1 MIFKTNKLRDAIA
14 FALLS
19 SVCFTAYAQ
28 DESTESTE
36 SEEQL
41 DEVVVTGSR
50 IKSQTITA
58 SSPVTE
64 IGQEEFK
71 LSGTTRPEDL
81 VNQYP
86 QLTPAFDSQQNN
98 PSTGY
103 ATVSLRNLGAARTL
117 TLINGRRLPPGAAEV
132 RDISIIPSA
141 LVSRVDVLTGGASAV
156 YGSDAVAGVVNFVLD
171 TEFEGFSA
179 SYGYSAYQHKNDN
192 DYIQDLVTRRNFP
205 VSDGDSGFDGQA
217 NDFAFAFGSSFADGM
232 GHAMGWLTYREN
244 DALFHGQRD
253 YSGCALNAAG
263 TACGGSGTNAF
274 GNFQLFGNFQGAVL
288 ANINQTTGRWQRGF
302 GPAYNYAPPNFY
314 QRPDERFTGGT
325 SIKFTVN
332 DHFKPYMEAMFVNRT
347 NSVQIAESGTF
358 FAQDL
363 TLNCNDPLLGTACAD
378 LGINPATSGPLTVY
392 VGRRNIEGGPRRTDT
407 EDTTFRMVLGTE
419 GAITDNWSYDA
430 SFLFAQTAND
440 LQGFND
446 FLSSRVSQAL
456 LGCPAGSFAG
466 CLPYNVWR
474 PGQVTSAAAN
484 ALAGTSFNKTSTELQ
499 NFTAFVTGDTGFG
512 FASAGGENVSLVA
525 GIEARREQ
533 YAFIADNDS
542 TQGNFAGAGAAA
554 PAVDGLTEVSEF
566 FLESAVPVYAGDGLV
581 DSFNLDLGYRLSDYE
596 NSGNTNSFKVGFTS
610 DVGMFRFRG
619 GFNRAIRAPGINN
632 LFAPQNIGLFAGADP
647 CAGATPVFTAAQ
659 CARTGVSAAQYG
671 NISQSPAGQNNQLT
685 GGNPLLKPEEADTI
699 TFGFAVEP
707 IDDLAI
713 SLDYYDIQIK
723 DTIATIGS
731 PTILNFCATTGDP
744 FLCSR
749 IRRNPRS
756 GDIWLGSVGFVQNLT
771 DNFGEL
777 GTDGLDLNVNYGM
790 EVLGGRLNTSFVAN
804 YVLSYDQSP
813 LPGVNDDASFNCEGL
828 INPDCGIL
836 QDFRA
841 ITSVNFSRD
850 FYSINARLRHF
861 GSVEYR
867 DGNGAL
873 ATDTLLAANGGIG
886 SYTYLDLS
894 GSVTVWDNM
903 DLSLGIN
910 NILDKEPPLVGVDNA
925 TNANAPAGY
934 DQLGRYVFARVGVKF

>member
-1 MIFKTNKLRDAIA
+1 MMFKTKKLRDAIA
-14 FALLS
+14 LSLLS
-19 SVCFTAYAQ
+19 GVCFTAYAQ
-28 DESTESTE
+28 NETTDSKEN
-36 SEEQL
+36 EEQL
-41 DEVVVTGSR
+41 DEIVVTGSR

-58 SSPVTE
+58 SSPVLE
-64 IGQEEFK
+64 IGQEEFTV
-71 LSGTTRPEDL
+71 SGTTRPEDL

-86 QLTPAFDSQQNN
+86 QLTPAFDSQENN

-103 ATVSLRNLGAARTL
+103 ATVSLRNLGADRTL
-117 TLINGRRLPPGAAEV
+117 TLINGRRLPPGAAES
-132 RDISIIPSA
+132 RDISIVPSA
-141 LVSRVDVLTGGASAV
+141 LVSRVDILTGGASAV

-179 SYGYSAYQHKNDN
+179 SYGYSAYQHNN
-192 DYIQDLVTRRNFP
+192 ENEYIQGRIAARNFP
-205 VSDGDSGFDGQA
+205 FEDGNSGFDGQA
-217 NDFAFAFGSSFADGM
+217 NDVALAFGSSFADGL
-232 GHAMGWLTYREN
+232 GHAMGWMTYREN

-274 GNFQLFGNFQGAVL
+274 GNFQFFGNFPGAVL
-288 ANINQTTGRWQRGF
+288 ANVNQTTGRFQRGF

-314 QRPDERFTGGT
+314 QRPDERYTGGT
-325 SIKFTVN
+325 SIKFEVN
-332 DHFKPYMEAMFVNRT
+332 EYFKPYMEAMFVNRT
-347 NSVQIAESGTF
+347 SSVQIAESGTF

-392 VGRRNIEGGPRRTDT
+392 VGRRNVEGGPRRTDT
-407 EDTTFRMVLGTE
+407 EDTTYRMAF
-419 GAITDNWSYDA
+419 GAQGDISDNWSYDA
-430 SFLFAQTAND
+430 SFLFARTAND

-446 FLSSRVSQAL
+446 FLSSRVGDAL

-466 CLPYNVWR
+466 CLPYDVFR
-474 PGQVTSAAAN
+474 PGQVTAAAAN

-512 FASAGGENVSLVA
+512 FASADGKNVSLVA
-525 GIEARREQ
+525 GVEARRER

-542 TQGNFAGAGAAA
+542 ALGNFAGAGAAS
-554 PAVDGLTEVSEF
+554 PAVDGLSEVSEF
-566 FLESAVPVYAGDGLV
+566 FLESAVPIFSGDSLV

-596 NSGNTNSFKVGFTS
+596 SSGNTNSFKVGFTS

-619 GFNRAIRAPGINN
+619 GFNRAIRAPGIND

-647 CAGATPVFTAAQ
+647 CAGATPVFSRAQ
-659 CARTGVSAAQYG
+659 CANTGVSAAQYG

-685 GGNPLLKPEEADTI
+685 GGTV

-707 IDDLAI
+707 IENLAI
-713 SLDYYDIQIK
+713 SLDYYDIQIQ
-723 DTIATIGS
+723 DTIATIGA
-731 PTILNFCATTGDP
+731 PTILNFCATTADP

-749 IRRNPRS
+749 IQRNPRS

-777 GTDGLDLNVNYGM
+777 GTDGIDLNVNYGM
-790 EVLGGRLNTSFVAN
+790 EALGGFMSANFVAN
-804 YVLSYDQSP
+804 YVLSYDLAP

-841 ITSVNFSRD
+841 ITSVNFARD
-850 FYSINARLRHF
+850 FYSVNARLRHF

-867 DGNGAL
+867 DGTGAL

-894 GSVTVWDNM
+894 GSVTVFEKVDV
-903 DLSLGIN
+903 SLGIN

-925 TNANAPAGY
+925 RNANAPAGY